1 MLVEEENV
9 SSFSD
14 PLVEKLPTLTKELSK
29 IDDKTLHAF
38 LSAEW
43 KKWYDSQPIE
53 IRSII
58 DYIPDTDIINIVKE
72 CARK

>member
-9 SSFSD
+9 SNHYDS
-14 PLVEKLPTLTKELSK
+14 LAEKLPTLTEELSK
-29 IDDKTLHAF
+29 IDDGTIHAF

-43 KKWYDSQPIE
+43 KKWYDSQPVE

-58 DYIPDTDIINIVKE
+58 DYIPDSDIINIVRTHE
-72 CARK
+72 

>member
-9 SSFSD
+9 SNPYDS
-14 PLVEKLPTLTKELSK
+14 LAEELSK
-29 IDDKTLHAF
+29 IDDEMIHAF

-58 DYIPDTDIINIVKE
+58 DYIPDSDIINIVRAHE
-72 CARK
+72 